1 VEHDFR
7 NFLRYKM
14 WLVGLIAMNLTDLFI
29 TALVYNKVLNPNLTI
44 KNYFTFFAPGLVV
57 TGLFASAFMIGREVN
72 MERRR
77 EVHHY
82 MLCLPMT
89 RMELGI
95 GRVLSGGLR
104 GMIYMSPLLLTCF
117 IFLGFPTVPQF
128 FVILGILFLTSIGIA
143 GLSIA
148 IGVST
153 SNLEKFV
160 TARGLVYYALFFCSS
175 VFYPLSLIQQLA
187 NEGKFP
193 TVLVAFA
200 EINPLSNTSD
210 TIRSFLLGSPQFSYY
225 SIVDIFVFS
234 AVFTFFA
241 AFAYIKII
249 ESNFS
254 LSIKPVSDKVL
265 SIFRHRRTK
274 DDRNKTGAS

>member
-1 VEHDFR
+1 MIGALKVGVGNEMSQIIHIVEHDFR

-14 WLVGLIAMNLTDLFI
+14 WLVGLIMMNLTDLFI
-29 TALVYNKVLNPNLTI
+29 TAVVYNKVLNPNLTI
-44 KNYFTFFAPGLVV
+44 KNYFSFFAPGLVV

-82 MLCLPMT
+82 MLCLPMS
-89 RMELGI
+89 RLELAV

-117 IFLGFPTVPQF
+117 IFLGLPTVPQF
-128 FVILGILFLTSIGIA
+128 FVILGILFLTAIGIA

-148 IGVST
+148 IAVST
-153 SNLEKFV
+153 SSLEKFV

-175 VFYPLSLIQQLA
+175 VFYPLSLIQKLGS
-187 NEGKFP
+187 EGKFP
-193 TVLVAFA
+193 AVLVSFA

-225 SIVDIFVFS
+225 SILDIVVFS
-234 AVFTFFA
+234 IVFTFTA

-249 ESNFS
+249 E
-254 LSIKPVSDKVL
+254 
-265 SIFRHRRTK
+265 RR
-274 DDRNKTGAS
+274 